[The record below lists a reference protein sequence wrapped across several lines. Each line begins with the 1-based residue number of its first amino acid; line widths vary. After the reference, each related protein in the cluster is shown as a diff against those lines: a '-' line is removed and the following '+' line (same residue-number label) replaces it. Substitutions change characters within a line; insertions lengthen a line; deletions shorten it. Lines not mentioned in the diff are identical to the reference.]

1 MEGDNR
7 TMPHD
12 AASRVPP
19 WLHHALFVLF
29 LLGILGYGGSFAFY
43 MLTKFDLINLIQG
56 PDRDDAY
63 YYYEIAK
70 NLAAGKFSTFDG
82 ITRTNGYHPLWLL
95 LITPFYWI
103 CDPATALFGIKA
115 FEIMLITGAV
125 VLVVLAARVAR
136 LPWLLLFAALPMLLN
151 RRPLM
156 IGMEAAAAL
165 FTLGVLFLVLSLFA
179 RNPTRWQWPLAVTV
193 FTLPWARLEY
203 VAISMAATGALCLI
217 EWSRRKEPPASVS
230 LGAFIS
236 SLSSLRSLIP
246 FAGACAGILSY
257 FVYNG
262 VVFGGLVPVSGAF
275 KLIWAQHK
283 WANSGYS
290 FLQNFQ
296 DFLQMH
302 AVGPGELVVALEV
315 CAYLLVV
322 WWVGRRS
329 RRREDDLLLGF
340 LVGVFSLGVG
350 HLAQFMYAV
359 LLMHPDVHGLS
370 KLHSK
375 WYYVP
380 GYLLMALIVPVRCWV
395 IVFCLRR
402 LIASKWH
409 QVANVASVGVLVIG
423 MIVTFDKVNFTKPYL
438 FVDRLSQ
445 SLGITWKVVGYAG
458 ARVMNRLL
466 PEGSIVGS
474 RDAGVIGYFSRFP
487 VVELGGVVN
496 SYEYLRSADRAS
508 LHRSYGI
515 THFADVLPVV
525 LPVEAP
531 FSPSGKAVFE
541 GLPFNPSGRYYE
553 FKLRFADPPWASS
566 REIDPAAWFWK
577 RMEPHFAYQ
586 SQAGDVG
593 VVIDGRLVLAF
604 AKDCAPDEPP
614 GRRLLLQW
622 TPEAG
627 ETGSALQRPW
637 RNEGEIPY
645 VCGDA
650 SLLPKDRTHPLQI
663 ALQTEEDPAK
673 PLGSFEEGLDDWRLD
688 GDAVTIEGQHARTVA
703 QQPVSGHVG
712 GFLTSYHP
720 TRGDAVTGTARSPAF
735 TPADGQLL
743 TFLIAGGDGDGV
755 GVRLLAD
762 GAEVT
767 VWRGR
772 DTEYFEEVAYL
783 LSGLA
788 GQTLHLELFDTETG
802 GWGHVMLDHVRL
814 VQVDAAR

>member
-1 MEGDNR
+1 MNVMKGEHR

-12 AASRVPP
+12 AAIRVPP
-19 WLHHALFVLF
+19 WLYNALFVLF

-43 MLTKFDLINLIQG
+43 MLTKFDLINLIR
-56 PDRDDAY
+56 DTNYDDAF

-70 NLAAGKFSTFDG
+70 NLAEGQFSTFDGG

-103 CDPATALFGIKA
+103 CDPVTALFGIKA
-115 FEIMLITGAV
+115 FEIMLVTGAV

-151 RRPLM
+151 RRHLM

-179 RNPTRWQWPLAVTV
+179 RDPLRWKWPLAVTV

-236 SLSSLRSLIP
+236 SLSSLKSVIP
-246 FAGACAGILSY
+246 FAGACAGILVY

-262 VVFGGLVPVSGAF
+262 VVFGGLIPVSGAH
-275 KLIWAQHK
+275 KLISSQHL
-283 WANSGYS
+283 WANSEYS

-296 DFLQMH
+296 DMMQRL
-302 AVGPGELVVALEV
+302 AVGPGELLAALEV

-322 WWVGRRS
+322 WWFGRQS

-350 HLAQFMYAV
+350 HLGQFMYAV
-359 LLMHPDVHGLS
+359 LFMDPDVQSHFN
-370 KLHSK
+370 

-380 GYLLMALIVPVRCWV
+380 AYLLMALIVPVRCWV
-395 IVFCLRR
+395 IVYCLRR
-402 LIASKWH
+402 LIASNWPE
-409 QVANVASVGVLVIG
+409 VANVASVGVLVIG
-423 MIVTFDKVNFTKPYL
+423 MIVTFGKVNFTEPYL
-438 FVDRLSQ
+438 FVDRRSQ
-445 SLGITWKVVGYAG
+445 SPGLNWHVSRYAG
-458 ARVMNRLL
+458 ARMMNRLL

-487 VVELGGVVN
+487 VVGLDGLVN
-496 SYEYLRSADRAS
+496 SYEYLRSADRVS
-508 LHRSYGI
+508 LRRSYGI
-515 THFADVLPVV
+515 THFADVS
-525 LPVEAP
+525 PVEAP

-541 GLPFNPSGRYYE
+541 GVPVGPSSRHHE

-566 REIDPAAWFWK
+566 SKIDPAAWFWK
-577 RMEPHFAYQ
+577 RMEPHFDYQ
-586 SQAGDVG
+586 SQSGDVG
-593 VVIDGRLVLAF
+593 VVIDGRLVLSF
-604 AKDCAPDEPP
+604 AKDCAPDERP

-622 TPEAG
+622 ITEAD
-627 ETGSALQRPW
+627 ETGSALQHPW

-645 VCGDA
+645 VCGDG
-650 SLLPKDRTHPLQI
+650 SLLPKDRTHPLRI
-663 ALQTEEDPAK
+663 ALQTEEDPQRV
-673 PLGSFEEGLDDWRLD
+673 LGSFEEGLDDWRLD
-688 GDAVTIEGQHARTVA
+688 GDAVTIEGQHARTVG
-703 QQPVSGHVG
+703 QQPIRGHVG
-712 GFLTSYHP
+712 RGFLTSYHP
-720 TRGDAVTGTARSPAF
+720 NRGDAVTGTARSPAF
-735 TPADGQLL
+735 TSADGSLL

-762 GAEVT
+762 GAEVA

-772 DTEYFEEVAYL
+772 DTEHFEEVGYL
-783 LSGLA
+783 LAGLA
-788 GQTLHLELFDTETG
+788 GQTLHLELFDAEVG
-802 GWGHVMLDHVRL
+802 GWGHIMLDHVRL

>member
-12 AASRVPP
+12 AAFRVPP

-82 ITRTNGYHPLWLL
+82 ITRTNGYHPLWML

-103 CDPATALFGIKA
+103 FDPATALFGIKA

-156 IGMEAAAAL
+156 LGMEAAAAL

-179 RNPTRWQWPLAVTV
+179 RDPLRWQWPLAVTV

-217 EWSRRKEPPASVS
+217 EWSRRKESPASVS

-302 AVGPGELVVALEV
+302 AVGPGELLVALEV

-541 GLPFNPSGRYYE
+541 GLPFNPWDRNFE

-593 VVIDGRLVLAF
+593 VVIDGRLVLSF
-604 AKDCAPDEPP
+604 AKDCAPDERP

-663 ALQTEEDPAK
+663 ALQTEEDPQRV
-673 PLGSFEEGLDDWRLD
+673 LGSFEEGLDDWRLD

-703 QQPVSGHVG
+703 QQPVSGNVG

-735 TPADGQLL
+735 TSADGQLL
-743 TFLIAGGDGDGV
+743 TFLIAGGDGEGV

>member
-1 MEGDNR
+1 
-7 TMPHD
+7 MPHD
-12 AASRVPP
+12 TAFRVSS
-19 WLHHALFVLF
+19 WLHNVLFVLF
-29 LLGILGYGGSFAFY
+29 LGGILGYGGSFAFS

-70 NLAAGKFSTFDG
+70 NLAEGKFSTFDG
-82 ITRTNGYHPLWLL
+82 ITRTNGYHPLWML

-103 CDPATALFGIKA
+103 FDPETALFGIKA

-125 VLVVLAARVAR
+125 VLVVLAARLAR
-136 LPWLLLFAALPMLLN
+136 LPWILLFAVLPMLLN

-156 IGMEAAAAL
+156 VGMEAAAAL

-179 RNPTRWQWPLAVTV
+179 RDPLRWRWPLAVTV

-203 VAISMAATGALCLI
+203 VAISMAATVALCLI
-217 EWSRRKEPPASVS
+217 EWSRRKESLAWVS

-246 FAGACAGILSY
+246 FAGACAGILMY

-262 VVFGGLVPVSGAF
+262 VVFGGLVPVSGVA
-275 KLIWAQHK
+275 KLMKSQSLWAK
-283 WANSGYS
+283 SGYS

-296 DFLQMH
+296 YFLQMH
-302 AVGPGELVVALEV
+302 AVGPGELLVALEV

-322 WWVGRRS
+322 WWFGRRS

-359 LLMHPDVHGLS
+359 LLMHPEVHGFS
-370 KLHSK
+370 KLYSK

-395 IVFCLRR
+395 IVSCLRR
-402 LIASKWH
+402 LIVSKWH

-423 MIVTFDKVNFTKPYL
+423 MIVTFDKVNFTSPYL

-474 RDAGVIGYFSRFP
+474 WDAGVIGYFSRFP
-487 VVELGGVVN
+487 VVELGGLVN

-508 LHRSYGI
+508 LLRSYGI
-515 THFADVLPVV
+515 THFANTSH
-525 LPVEAP
+525 VERP

-541 GLPFNPSGRYYE
+541 GVPFGPSSRHHE

-566 REIDPAAWFWK
+566 SEIDPVAWFWK
-577 RMEPHFAYQ
+577 RMEPHFDYR

-593 VVIDGRLVLAF
+593 VVIDGRLVLSF
-604 AKDCAPDEPP
+604 AKDCGPDEQ
-614 GRRLLLQW
+614 RERQLILQW
-622 TPEAG
+622 TTEAD

-650 SLLPKDRTHPLQI
+650 SLLPKDTTLPVRI
-663 ALQTEEDPAK
+663 ALTTEDDSQLA
-673 PLGSFEEGLDDWRLD
+673 LGSFEDGLDDWQVD
-688 GDAVTIEGQHARTVA
+688 CDAVTIEGQHERTVG
-703 QQPVSGHVG
+703 QQPISGNVG
-712 GFLTSYHP
+712 RGFLNSYHP
-720 TRGDAVTGTARSPAF
+720 NRGDAVTGTARSPAF
-735 TPADGQLL
+735 TTADGSLL
-743 TFLIAGGDGDGV
+743 TFLIAGGSGDGV

-767 VWRGR
+767 VWRGK
-772 DTEYFEEVAYL
+772 DTEHFEDVGYL
-783 LSGLA
+783 LAGLE
-788 GQTLHLELFDTETG
+788 GQTLQLELFDAVVG
-802 GWGHVMLDHVRL
+802 GWGHIMLDHVRL
-814 VQVDAAR
+814 VRAVQLDAAR

>member
-1 MEGDNR
+1 M
-7 TMPHD
+7 MPHD

-43 MLTKFDLINLIQG
+43 MLTKFDLINLIR
-56 PDRDDAY
+56 DTNYDDAF

-70 NLAAGKFSTFDG
+70 NLAEGKFSTFDGG
-82 ITRTNGYHPLWLL
+82 ITRTNGYHPLWML

-103 CDPATALFGIKA
+103 CDPVTALFGIKA
-115 FEIMLITGAV
+115 FEIMLVTGAV

-136 LPWLLLFAALPMLLN
+136 LPWILLFAALPMLLN
-151 RRPLM
+151 RRHLM

-179 RNPTRWQWPLAVTV
+179 RDPLRWKWPLAVTV
-193 FTLPWARLEY
+193 FTLPWVRLEY

-217 EWSRRKEPPASVS
+217 EWSRRKES
-230 LGAFIS
+230 LGGGGGVWSLGVFIS
-236 SLSSLRSLIP
+236 SLSSLRSVIP

-257 FVYNG
+257 FAYNG
-262 VVFGGLVPVSGAF
+262 VVFGGLVPVSGAA
-275 KLIWAQHK
+275 KLIWSQHH
-283 WANSGYS
+283 WANSEYS

-296 DFLQMH
+296 DMMQRL
-302 AVGPGELVVALEV
+302 AVGPSEFLAALEV
-315 CAYLLVV
+315 CAYILVA
-322 WWVGRRS
+322 WWFGRRS
-329 RRREDDLLLGF
+329 RRREDDLLLSF

-359 LLMHPDVHGLS
+359 FLMHPDVHGYS
-370 KLHSK
+370 Q

-380 GYLLMALIVPVRCWV
+380 AYLLMALIVPVRCWV
-395 IVFCLRR
+395 IVYFIRCLT
-402 LIASKWH
+402 LPKWH
-409 QVANVASVGVLVIG
+409 GVASVASVGVLVIG
-423 MIVTFDKVNFTKPYL
+423 MIVMFWKVNVTGRYL
-438 FVDRLSQ
+438 FVDHRSK
-445 SLGITWKVVGYAG
+445 SPGINWDVSRYAG
-458 ARVMNRLL
+458 ARMMNRIL

-474 RDAGVIGYFSRFP
+474 GDAGVIGYFSRFP
-487 VVELGGVVN
+487 VVGLDGLVN

-508 LHRSYGI
+508 LRRSYGI
-515 THFADVLPVV
+515 THFANG

-541 GLPFNPSGRYYE
+541 GIPVTSSRRHRE

-566 REIDPAAWFWK
+566 SEIDPAAWFWK
-577 RMEPHFAYQ
+577 RMEPHFDYQ

-593 VVIDGRLVLAF
+593 VVIDGRLVLSF
-604 AKDCAPDEPP
+604 AKDCAPDERPS
-614 GRRLLLQW
+614 RRLLLQW
-622 TPEAG
+622 TTEAD
-627 ETGSALQRPW
+627 ETGSALQHPW

-650 SLLPKDRTHPLQI
+650 SLLPTDVTHPLQV
-663 ALQTEEDPAK
+663 AVQTENDPQRM
-673 PLGSFEEGLDDWRLD
+673 LGSFEDGLDDWRLD
-688 GDAVTIEGQHARTVA
+688 GDAVTIEGQHERTVG
-703 QQPVSGHVG
+703 QQPISGNVG
-712 GFLTSYHP
+712 RGFLNSYHP
-720 TRGDAVTGTARSPAF
+720 DRGDAVTGTARSPAF
-735 TPADGQLL
+735 TTADGSLL

-772 DTEYFEEVAYL
+772 DTEHFEEVSYL
-783 LSGLA
+783 LSGLE
-788 GQTLHLELFDTETG
+788 GQTLQLELFDAEVG

-814 VQVDAAR
+814 VQPDAAR

>member
-19 WLHHALFVLF
+19 WLHHAPFVLF

-43 MLTKFDLINLIQG
+43 MLTKFDLINLIR
-56 PDRDDAY
+56 DVNLDDAY

-82 ITRTNGYHPLWLL
+82 GITRTNGYHPLWML

-103 CDPATALFGIKA
+103 CDPVTALFGIKA
-115 FEIMLITGAV
+115 FEIMLVTGAV
-125 VLVVLAARVAR
+125 VLVVLAARLAR
-136 LPWLLLFAALPMLLN
+136 LPWLLLFAALPWLLSSFN
-151 RRPLM
+151 LTL
-156 IGMEAAAAL
+156 GMEAAAAL
-165 FTLGVLFLVLSLFA
+165 FTLGGLFLVLSLFA
-179 RNPTRWQWPLAVTV
+179 RDPLRWRWPLAVTV
-193 FTLPWARLEY
+193 FTLPWVRLEY

-217 EWSRRKEPPASVS
+217 EWSRRKD
-230 LGAFIS
+230 LRLWDRRFIS
-236 SLSSLRSLIP
+236 SLSSLKSVIP
-246 FAGACAGILSY
+246 FAGACAGILAY
-257 FVYNG
+257 FAYNG
-262 VVFGGLVPVSGAF
+262 MVFGGLVPVSGAF
-275 KLIWAQHK
+275 KLTRSQDR
-283 WANSGYS
+283 WANSEYS

-296 DFLQMH
+296 DMMQRL
-302 AVGPGELVVALEV
+302 AVGPSELLAALEV
-315 CAYLLVV
+315 CAYVLVV
-322 WWVGRRS
+322 WWFGRRS
-329 RRREDDLLLGF
+329 RRREDDLLLSF

-359 LLMHPDVHGLS
+359 LFMHPDVQAYSH
-370 KLHSK
+370 

-380 GYLLMALIVPVRCWV
+380 AYLLMALIVPVRCWV
-395 IVFCLRR
+395 IVYCLRR

-409 QVANVASVGVLVIG
+409 QVANVASVGVLIIG
-423 MIVTFDKVNFTKPYL
+423 MIVTFGKVNFTEPYL
-438 FVDRLSQ
+438 FVDHKSK
-445 SLGITWKVVGYAG
+445 SLLIDWQVAGYAW

-474 RDAGVIGYFSRFP
+474 WDAGVIGYFSRFP
-487 VVELGGVVN
+487 VVGLDGVVN
-496 SYEYLRSADRAS
+496 SYEYLRSADRVS

-515 THFADVLPVV
+515 THFANCFFL
-525 LPVEAP
+525 
-531 FSPSGKAVFE
+531 PSGKAVFE
-541 GLPFNPSGRYYE
+541 GLPFSDWDGNYE
-553 FKLRFADPPWASS
+553 SKLRFAVPPWASS

-593 VVIDGRLVLAF
+593 VVIDGRLVLSF
-604 AKDCAPDEPP
+604 AKDCAPDERP

-622 TPEAG
+622 ITEAG

-663 ALQTEEDPAK
+663 ALQTEEDPQRL
-673 PLGSFEEGLDDWRLD
+673 LGSFEEGLDDWRLD
-688 GDAVTIEGQHARTVA
+688 GDAVTIEGQHARTVG
-703 QQPVSGHVG
+703 QQPIRGHVG
-712 GFLTSYHP
+712 RGFLTSYHP

-735 TPADGQLL
+735 TSADGSLL
-743 TFLIAGGDGDGV
+743 TFLIAGGDGEGV

-762 GAEVT
+762 GAEVA

-772 DTEYFEEVAYL
+772 DTEHFKEVGYL
-783 LSGLA
+783 LAGLA

>member
-19 WLHHALFVLF
+19 WLHHAPFVLF

-43 MLTKFDLINLIQG
+43 MLTKFDLINLIR
-56 PDRDDAY
+56 DVNLDDAY

-82 ITRTNGYHPLWLL
+82 GITRTNGYHPLWML

-103 CDPATALFGIKA
+103 CDPVTALFGIKA
-115 FEIMLITGAV
+115 FEIMLVTGAV
-125 VLVVLAARVAR
+125 VLVVLAARLAR
-136 LPWLLLFAALPMLLN
+136 LPWLLLFAALPWLLSSFN
-151 RRPLM
+151 LTL
-156 IGMEAAAAL
+156 GMEAAAAL
-165 FTLGVLFLVLSLFA
+165 FTLGGLFLVLSLFA
-179 RNPTRWQWPLAVTV
+179 RDPLRWRWPLAVTV
-193 FTLPWARLEY
+193 FTLPWVRLEY

-217 EWSRRKEPPASVS
+217 EWSRRKD
-230 LGAFIS
+230 LRLWDRRFIS
-236 SLSSLRSLIP
+236 SLSSLKSVIP
-246 FAGACAGILSY
+246 FAGACAGILAY
-257 FVYNG
+257 FAYNG
-262 VVFGGLVPVSGAF
+262 MVFGGLVPVSGAS
-275 KLIWAQHK
+275 KLTRSQGR
-283 WANSGYS
+283 WANSEYS

-296 DFLQMH
+296 DMMQRL
-302 AVGPGELVVALEV
+302 AVGPSELLAALEV
-315 CAYLLVV
+315 CAYVLVV
-322 WWVGRRS
+322 WWFGRQS
-329 RRREDDLLLGF
+329 RRREDDLLLSF

-359 LLMHPDVHGLS
+359 LFMHPDVQAYSH
-370 KLHSK
+370 

-380 GYLLMALIVPVRCWV
+380 AYLLMALIVPVRCWV
-395 IVFCLRR
+395 IVYCLRR

-423 MIVTFDKVNFTKPYL
+423 MIVTFGKVNFTEPYL
-438 FVDRLSQ
+438 FVDHKSK
-445 SLGITWKVVGYAG
+445 SLLIDWQVAGYAW

-474 RDAGVIGYFSRFP
+474 WDAGVIGYFSRFP
-487 VVELGGVVN
+487 VVGLDGVVN
-496 SYEYLRSADRAS
+496 SYEYLRSADRVS

-515 THFADVLPVV
+515 THFANCFFL
-525 LPVEAP
+525 
-531 FSPSGKAVFE
+531 PSGKAVFE
-541 GLPFNPSGRYYE
+541 GLPFSDWDGNYE
-553 FKLRFADPPWASS
+553 SKLRFAVPPWASS

-593 VVIDGRLVLAF
+593 VVIDGRLVLSF
-604 AKDCAPDEPP
+604 AKDCAPDERP

-650 SLLPKDRTHPLQI
+650 SLLPMDVTHPFQI
-663 ALQTEEDPAK
+663 ALQTEEDPQRV
-673 PLGSFEEGLDDWRLD
+673 LGSFEEGLDDWRLD
-688 GDAVTIEGQHARTVA
+688 GDAVTIEGQHARTVG
-703 QQPVSGHVG
+703 QQPIRGHVG
-712 GFLTSYHP
+712 RGFLTSYHP

-735 TPADGQLL
+735 TNADGSLL

-762 GAEVT
+762 GAEVA

-772 DTEYFEEVAYL
+772 DTEHFKEVGYL
-783 LSGLA
+783 LAGLA
-788 GQTLHLELFDTETG
+788 GQTLHLELFDAEVG

>member
-1 MEGDNR
+1 
-7 TMPHD
+7 MPHD
-12 AASRVPP
+12 TTFRVPP

-43 MLTKFDLINLIQG
+43 MLTKFDLINLIRDG
-56 PDRDDAY
+56 NNDDAY
-63 YYYEIAK
+63 FYFQIAK
-70 NLAAGKFSTFDG
+70 NLAEGKFSTFDGG

-103 CDPATALFGIKA
+103 FDPATALFGIKA

-136 LPWLLLFAALPMLLN
+136 LPWLLLFAALPMLLS

-156 IGMEAAAAL
+156 LGMEAAAAL
-165 FTLGVLFLVLSLFA
+165 FMLGVLFLVLSLFV
-179 RNPTRWQWPLAVTV
+179 RDPLRWKWPLAVTV
-193 FTLPWARLEY
+193 FTLPWVRLEY

-246 FAGACAGILSY
+246 FAGACAGISMY

-262 VVFGGLVPVSGAF
+262 MVFGGLVPVSGAF
-275 KLIWAQHK
+275 KLMWSQGR
-283 WANSGYS
+283 WANSEYS

-296 DFLQMH
+296 DMMQRLP
-302 AVGPGELVVALEV
+302 VGPGELLAALEV

-322 WWVGRRS
+322 WWFGRQS

-359 LLMHPDVHGLS
+359 LLLHPDDHFYS
-370 KLHSK
+370 Q

-380 GYLLMALIVPVRCWV
+380 AYLLMALIVPVRCYV
-395 IVFCLRR
+395 IVYCLRR
-402 LIASKWH
+402 LIASKWY
-409 QVANVASVGVLVIG
+409 QVANVASVGVLVVG
-423 MIVTFDKVNFTKPYL
+423 TIVTFGKVNFTEPYL
-438 FVDRLSQ
+438 FVDRRSQ
-445 SLGITWKVVGYAG
+445 SLLINWHVSGYAG
-458 ARVMNRLL
+458 VQVMNRIL

-474 RDAGVIGYFSRFP
+474 WDAGIIGYFSRFP
-487 VVELGGVVN
+487 VVDLGGLVN
-496 SYEYLRSADRAS
+496 SYEYIRSSDRES
-508 LHRSYGI
+508 FHRSFGI
-515 THFADVLPVV
+515 THFANG
-525 LPVEAP
+525 LPVEEP

-541 GLPFNPSGRYYE
+541 GLPFSDWDGNYE
-553 FKLRFADPPWASS
+553 SKLRFAVPPWASS

-593 VVIDGRLVLAF
+593 VVIDGRLVLSF
-604 AKDCAPDEPP
+604 AKDCAPDERP

-622 TPEAG
+622 TTEEG
-627 ETGSALQRPW
+627 ETGSTLQHPW

-650 SLLPKDRTHPLQI
+650 SLLPKDRTHPLRV
-663 ALQTEEDPAK
+663 ALQTEDDLHRV
-673 PLGSFEEGLDDWRLD
+673 LGSFEEGLDDWRLD
-688 GDAVTIEGQHARTVA
+688 GDAVTIEGQHERTVG
-703 QQPVSGHVG
+703 QQPISGHVG
-712 GFLTSYHP
+712 RGFLNSYHP

-743 TFLIAGGDGDGV
+743 TFLIAGGDGAGV

-772 DTEYFEEVAYL
+772 DTEHFEEAVYL
-783 LSGLA
+783 LAGLA
-788 GQTLHLELFDTETG
+788 GKTLKLELFDAEVG